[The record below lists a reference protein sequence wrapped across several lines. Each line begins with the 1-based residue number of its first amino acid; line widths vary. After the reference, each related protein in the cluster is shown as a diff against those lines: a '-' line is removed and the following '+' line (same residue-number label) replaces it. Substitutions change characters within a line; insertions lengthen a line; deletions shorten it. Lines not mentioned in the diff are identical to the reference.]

1 MTQDK
6 THKVSN
12 VPPLRF
18 PEFSGEWE
26 RIRVSDLLDFY
37 STNSLSWDQLEY
49 ENTNILNLHYGLIHV
64 GLPTLIDLHYNKLPN
79 IKQNNLPKSYE
90 LCQEGDVAFADA
102 SEDTSEVA
110 KVVEFFNLDGK
121 QVVCGLH
128 TIHGRDN
135 SGKTIKGFKGYAL
148 SSQPFHFQIRRLAQ
162 GTKIYSV
169 SSKNFDESFIS
180 LPSKAEQKKIVSLL
194 FLLDQRISTQIR
206 VIDKLESL
214 IKGIVVTHFSNVPN
228 KQVITIADLGEA
240 YSVGNL
246 SKEDLS
252 VEGEP
257 CILYGELFTTYGCV
271 AQCITSK
278 TNKFEQ
284 ATLSKIND
292 LLFPASTTVDAVS
305 LIAPTSI
312 QTDGVY
318 VAGDLFGIHVSNKY
332 NSQYISYLLNYV
344 YKKELAKYAQGST
357 IIHLHYDD
365 IKNAQ
370 ISVPTLLEQN
380 KCSQLLSL
388 QQKKLT
394 AERSLLNMY
403 QVQKAYLLQNMFI

>member
-6 THKVSN
+6 TNKVLN

-18 PEFSGEWE
+18 PEFTEEWE
-26 RIRVSDLLDFY
+26 KCI
-37 STNSLSWDQLEY
+37 
-49 ENTNILNLHYGLIHV
+49 
-64 GLPTLIDLHYNKLPN
+64 
-79 IKQNNLPKSYE
+79 
-90 LCQEGDVAFADA
+90 FADICKITTGNKNTQDK
-102 SEDTSEVA
+102 EDNGIYPFYVRSQQIERINSYTFDGEAVLTA
-110 KVVEFFNLDGK
+110 GDGVGVGKVFHYSKGK
-121 QVVCGLH
+121 IGVHQRVYILCNFIGV
-128 TIHGRDN
+128 
-135 SGKTIKGFKGYAL
+135 GKY
-148 SSQPFHFQIRRLAQ
+148 
-162 GTKIYSV
+162 IYYYFT
-169 SSKNFDESFIS
+169 KNFYNRVKRMSAKNSVDSVRYDMIAQMS
-180 LPSKAEQKKIVSLL
+180 IYMPSVPEQDKIASLL
-194 FLLDQRISTQIR
+194 TTVDQRIETQIR